1 MQTNCTGLCG
11 WNTYTTTRSRSY
23 DCQSRTSTQFSEFL
37 LPIWFSTLAPHVLS
51 QFAVEKS
58 CGQVSHV
65 VMFPRARLFTL
76 GTTFLII
83 EGLGIL
89 HHSCWARYDA
99 AIIVLG
105 ALFDREFR

>member
-1 MQTNCTGLCG
+1 
-11 WNTYTTTRSRSY
+11 
-23 DCQSRTSTQFSEFL
+23 
-37 LPIWFSTLAPHVLS
+37 
-51 QFAVEKS
+51 
-58 CGQVSHV
+58 
-65 VMFPRARLFTL
+65 LFTL